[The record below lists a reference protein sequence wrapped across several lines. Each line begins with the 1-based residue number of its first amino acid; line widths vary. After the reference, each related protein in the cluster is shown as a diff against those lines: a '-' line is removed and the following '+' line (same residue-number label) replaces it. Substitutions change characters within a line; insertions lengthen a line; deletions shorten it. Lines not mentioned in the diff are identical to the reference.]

1 MAWNDEE
8 RYYQYNLPPR
18 PPRRVVYLTPPP
30 RDRGPTF
37 SGRELLDL
45 TLAIIVFSF
54 IFGVSSMKYAY
65 LRQYP
70 VSIILVLYLAAL
82 LAVSLCI
89 LPHELAHKFV
99 ARHYG
104 YWAEFRRSNYGLM
117 IGLFLAVLGIPI
129 VAAPGAVMLDPYID
143 RSALGKS
150 SAAGPATNAVVG
162 FMFFPLALYT
172 YLTNNFIGFMLTE
185 NVVVVSAMLGIFNM
199 LPIDPF
205 DGAKIWRWNS
215 AVYIVLVVILGAL
228 LVLAEL
234 NFHFLGLTQ

>member
-1 MAWNDEE
+1 
-8 RYYQYNLPPR
+8 
-18 PPRRVVYLTPPP
+18 
-30 RDRGPTF
+30 
-37 SGRELLDL
+37 
-45 TLAIIVFSF
+45 VFSF

-65 LRQYP
+65 LSHYP
-70 VSIILVLYLAAL
+70 VSVILLLYLAAL

-129 VAAPGAVMLDPYID
+129 IAAPGAVMLDPYID

-150 SAAGPATNAVVG
+150 SAAGPATNAIVG
-162 FMFFPLALYT
+162 FMFFPLALYYYVT
-172 YLTNNFIGFMLTE
+172 IQQNFIGFMLTE

-199 LPIDPF
+199 LPLDPF
-205 DGAKIWRWNS
+205 DGAKIWRWS
-215 AVYIVLVVILGAL
+215 SVAYIGLVVVLAAL

-234 NFHFLGLTQ
+234 NFHFLGFTQ